1 MTRATTVSG
10 IINLLP
16 LTRTRSDLI
25 ISSWWGGSQGR
36 TLEMKCRSVVV
47 ETSAHVFK
55 QRIIM
60 VVLKKSPF
68 PVSVSDTSSQ
78 AFHSP
83 SSPSVSV

>member
-1 MTRATTVSG
+1 
-10 IINLLP
+10 
-16 LTRTRSDLI
+16 
-25 ISSWWGGSQGR
+25 
-36 TLEMKCRSVVV
+36 MKCRSVVV
-47 ETSAHVFK
+47 QTSAHVFK
-55 QRIIM
+55 QRIIT